1 MSKPSQPNIR
11 AVERAVTVLQ
21 ILERAE
27 RPLRLKEISDKIGLH
42 GATVSRILA
51 TLADSDFVVEEDQRY
66 RLGSAV
72 LRLTHGYLV
81 NDPLSQFARPIMQR
95 LTRET
100 GFTSTLHLLNGFER
114 VLSVRV
120 DGFEPMHYQQP
131 IGRWL
136 PLYIGSGKTIA
147 AFMSPEDQQTVAEM
161 GDGETT
167 TSGHVLT
174 AAEIIES
181 FDVIREQRYLVS
193 IGQRDLSIASMSVPL
208 TIDGAITGSLSVTSP
223 SDSTTQEKLLA
234 SLPALKSAVQEISRM
249 KSYG

>member
-1 MSKPSQPNIR
+1 MPKPSQPNIR
-11 AVERAVTVLQ
+11 AVERAVAVLQ

-27 RPLRLKEISDKIGLH
+27 RPLRLKEISDKIELH

-51 TLADSDFVVEEDQRY
+51 TLADSNLVVEEDQRY

-72 LRLTHGYLV
+72 LRLTHGYLI

-95 LTRET
+95 LTRDT
-100 GFTSTLHLLNGFER
+100 GLTSTLHLLTDLER

-120 DGFEPMHYQQP
+120 DGFEPMQYQQP

-147 AFMSPEDQQTVAEM
+147 AFMPAGQQQRVAEL
-161 GDGETT
+161 GDGKTT
-167 TSGHVLT
+167 TSGHEIT
-174 AAEIIES
+174 AEEILES
-181 FDVIREQRYLVS
+181 FEVIREKRFLVS
-193 IGQRDLSIASMSVPL
+193 VGQRDASIASMSVPL
-208 TIDGAITGSLSVTSP
+208 MIDGAITGSLSVTGP
-223 SDSTTQEKLLA
+223 RNSTTEEQLLTV
-234 SLPALKSAVQEISRM
+234 LPALKSAAQEIGRM